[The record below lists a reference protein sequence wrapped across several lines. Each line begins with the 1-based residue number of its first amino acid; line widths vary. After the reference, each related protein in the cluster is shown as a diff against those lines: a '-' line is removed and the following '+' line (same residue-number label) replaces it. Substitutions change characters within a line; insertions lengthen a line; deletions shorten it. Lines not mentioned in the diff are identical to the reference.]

1 MEDFGRL
8 LSIALAVVSIA
19 TLAGMGLLVG
29 RVGALRSN
37 LKDSD
42 DELGRTKRRLDES
55 VARVTVLENALA
67 ELGRVVTGEDYLV
80 AMEQK
85 LDEHHTAAEAHW
97 STDETILAEI
107 RDELRTRLPIRR
119 EGT

>member
-1 MEDFGRL
+1 MDDLGRI

-42 DELGRTKRRLDES
+42 DELGRTVRRLTDSE
-55 VARVTVLENALA
+55 ARVEVLEHALE
-67 ELGRVVTGEDYLV
+67 ELGRMVTGEAHLV
-80 AMEQK
+80 ELETK
-85 LDEHHTAAEAHW
+85 LDHHHTVAETHW
-97 STDETILAEI
+97 KNDERLLREI
-107 RDELRTRLPIRR
+107 RDRLPPRSER
-119 EGT
+119 TT

>member
-1 MEDFGRL
+1 MEDLGRL

-42 DELGRTKRRLDES
+42 DELARTVRRLGDSE
-55 VARVTVLENALA
+55 ARVEVLEHALE
-67 ELGRVVTGEDYLV
+67 ELGRMVTGEAHLV
-80 AMEQK
+80 ALEQK
-85 LDEHHTAAEAHW
+85 LDDHHVAAETHW
-97 STDETILAEI
+97 QADETLLREI
-107 RDELRTRLPIRR
+107 RDRLPVPPK
-119 EGT
+119 GS

>member
-1 MEDFGRL
+1 MEDLGRL

-42 DELGRTKRRLDES
+42 DELARTVRRLTDSE
-55 VARVTVLENALA
+55 ARVEVLEHALD
-67 ELGRVVTGEDYLV
+67 ELGRVITGEAHLV
-80 AMEQK
+80 ALEGK
-85 LDEHHTAAEAHW
+85 LDDHHTAAETHW
-97 STDETILAEI
+97 RNDEDLLREI
-107 RDELRTRLPIRR
+107 RDRLPIHPK
-119 EGT
+119 GA